1 MSNQP
6 KLSDFDLVVLA
17 AAGADDDLRV
27 LPLPASLKGDH
38 ETLKLPLQDLMRR
51 GLIAEAPTTEVE
63 TIWCKTETGERLALM
78 ITDAGLAA
86 IEGEAAHSIEK
97 PQRKVIK
104 ESPPSQPAAKPKSS
118 NGRTQTKVKPVAKPK
133 QGAGKAHP
141 SKATTQTTKLKTPN
155 RSSSPD
161 NDNVFDPETQKRFSD
176 KTKCGI
182 IIKLL
187 KRKNGT
193 TVSELMEIAGWQAHS
208 IRGFMSGTV
217 RRRYG
222 LPLTSEKKPGK
233 ERRYRI
239 KAEGEA

>member
-38 ETLKLPLQDLMRR
+38 ETLKLPLQDLLRR
-51 GLIAEAPTTEVE
+51 GLIAEAPTTAVE
-63 TIWCKTETGERLALM
+63 TIWRKTETGERLVLV

-86 IEGEAAHSIEK
+86 IEGEASENTEK
-97 PQRKVIK
+97 PRRTVVKEKARSQPSATPKSSSGRKK
-104 ESPPSQPAAKPKSS
+104 TKAKPAAKPKQDAVEATRSRATTPS
-118 NGRTQTKVKPVAKPK
+118 PKPK
-133 QGAGKAHP
+133 A
-141 SKATTQTTKLKTPN
+141 SKNLP
-155 RSSSPD
+155 SPD
-161 NDNVFDPETQKRFSD
+161 NDDDFDPQTQKRFSG
-176 KTKCGI
+176 KTKGGVI
-182 IIKLL
+182 IELL
-187 KRKNGT
+187 KRKTGA
-193 TVSELMEIAGWQAHS
+193 TVSELMEITGWQAHS
-208 IRGFMSGTV
+208 VCGFMSGTV

-239 KAEGEA
+239 KAEGGV